1 VFMHREKF
9 LTAFLGALGAESIS
23 FETAE
28 DGLISGTVQFDP
40 SHFHFGVLVDENDY
54 KQDFCWHMSE
64 NSVPNEKVF
73 NLAQLIHRNSLLDID
88 RLTVSPDQLR
98 EKYNEEYKKNLDQ
111 AEFNNILDEL
121 KHVFVKMVNDGK
133 ETDTFYIHQ

>member
-1 VFMHREKF
+1 
-9 LTAFLGALGAESIS
+9 
-23 FETAE
+23 
-28 DGLISGTVQFDP
+28 
-40 SHFHFGVLVDENDY
+40 
-54 KQDFCWHMSE
+54 MSE